1 LPLLEKPVTVS
12 RAEGDVHV
20 YGNPHIH
27 TSPLNGKTIA
37 ENICVG
43 LKRNAPE
50 HAEYFDQ
57 NLHRFIE
64 EVDRRTFGDELVRL
78 LGGKL
83 MTNLAQKG
91 KLIPFLE
98 NKQYRGQPL
107 SAHLGGWMKA
117 AESLRGLKIVAYH
130 KNISYFAELFDIE
143 IVDYLEPKPG
153 IPPTPGHI
161 SAVIDK
167 MRSQHIH
174 ILWAE
179 NYFDIGQVRKVSD
192 RVGARPVI
200 VALAPGGQPEM
211 RTFFDM
217 FDIWIRELSNAA
229 QETDRPGPSS
239 H

>member
-1 LPLLEKPVTVS
+1 
-12 RAEGDVHV
+12 
-20 YGNPHIH
+20 
-27 TSPLNGKTIA
+27 
-37 ENICVG
+37 
-43 LKRNAPE
+43 
-50 HAEYFDQ
+50 
-57 NLHRFIE
+57 
-64 EVDRRTFGDELVRL
+64 
-78 LGGKL
+78 
-83 MTNLAQKG
+83 
-91 KLIPFLE
+91 
-98 NKQYRGQPL
+98 
-107 SAHLGGWMKA
+107 MKA